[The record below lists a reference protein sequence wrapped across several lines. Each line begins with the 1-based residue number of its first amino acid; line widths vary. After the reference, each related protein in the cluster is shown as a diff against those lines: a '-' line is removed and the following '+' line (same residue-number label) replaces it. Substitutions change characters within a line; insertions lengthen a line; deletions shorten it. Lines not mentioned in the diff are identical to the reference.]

1 VVTAGLASAGITL
14 VGSPTFGWAVYSQDF
29 PLENGGLLRLNT
41 AYFLAPDGEPL
52 KGHPIIPAIPLTLS
66 SGLKPEEAYRQAL
79 RAKAPKAGDTA
90 RAASEKHHETTKDGG
105 PVRQDPG
112 HAR

>member
-1 VVTAGLASAGITL
+1 
-14 VGSPTFGWAVYSQDF
+14 VGSPTLGWAVYSHDF

-52 KGHPIIPAIPLTLS
+52 KGHPIVPAIPLTLS
-66 SGLKPEEAYRQAL
+66 SGVKPEEAYRQAL
-79 RAKAPKAGDTA
+79 KAKAPKAGDSTDT
-90 RAASEKHHETTKDGG
+90 ASERRHDITKDGG
-105 PVRQDPG
+105 PAWQDPG